1 MFLQTF
7 LDLSIPDYMSDITN
21 MIQTGTATT
30 DALLAS
36 GAGMLL
42 CALGATVCAIITGY
56 YSSKLAASFSADLRF
71 EIFNK
76 VQTFNKA
83 EIDRFSTASLI
94 TRSTND
100 VIQIQNFSA
109 RGLKMIVRAPI
120 IIGVALYKMSIRY
133 WQWSAATAVT
143 VILIIIVIA
152 VLIKFAHPR
161 FRRMQKLM
169 DEVNYSMR
177 ENMTGVRV
185 IRAFNAQDHQLK
197 VFDKA
202 NSNLRNNE
210 RKARSILHL
219 MPSTNQF
226 ASNALTVAIYCIGAF
241 LIVNTASSTEKIA
254 IFTDMVVFSSY
265 ASKMLQGLSSVE
277 IVFNMIPRAATSAE
291 RILEILN
298 TQASI
303 LPGDKKFADDSGTVD
318 FRNVSFKYPGM
329 SDMAISNISFTA
341 RAGQTI
347 GIIGSTASGK
357 STLVKLIPRL
367 YDVTE
372 GSILVDG
379 TDIKDVDCTEL
390 RNRISYVPQEAILF
404 SGTVEENVD
413 YGEHAAREGSSE
425 ERVNEAIDIAQAKE
439 FVDKLPDN
447 IKSLVYRGGRNISGG
462 QKQRLSIARGIC
474 RKPEIC
480 IFDDTF
486 SALDYKTEKR
496 LRARLEKDLA
506 DSTMI
511 VVSSRIAAVRNAD
524 TILVMD
530 DGKIVGKGTHDEL
543 LESCR
548 VYKEIYQTQLPD

>member
-1 MFLQTF
+1 MLKLLKYAKRNHLFYFIAGTVFLFLQTF

-152 VLIKFAHPR
+152 VLIKFAHPK

-185 IRAFNAQDHQLK
+185 IRAFNAQDHQEQREESK
-197 VFDKA
+197 
-202 NSNLRNNE
+202 
-210 RKARSILHL
+210 IH
-219 MPSTNQF
+219 
-226 ASNALTVAIYCIGAF
+226 
-241 LIVNTASSTEKIA
+241 TAS
-254 IFTDMVVFSSY
+254 Y
-265 ASKMLQGLSSVE
+265 
-277 IVFNMIPRAATSAE
+277 
-291 RILEILN
+291 
-298 TQASI
+298 
-303 LPGDKKFADDSGTVD
+303 
-318 FRNVSFKYPGM
+318 
-329 SDMAISNISFTA
+329 
-341 RAGQTI
+341 
-347 GIIGSTASGK
+347 
-357 STLVKLIPRL
+357 
-367 YDVTE
+367 
-372 GSILVDG
+372 
-379 TDIKDVDCTEL
+379 
-390 RNRISYVPQEAILF
+390 
-404 SGTVEENVD
+404 
-413 YGEHAAREGSSE
+413 
-425 ERVNEAIDIAQAKE
+425 
-439 FVDKLPDN
+439 
-447 IKSLVYRGGRNISGG
+447 
-462 QKQRLSIARGIC
+462 
-474 RKPEIC
+474 
-480 IFDDTF
+480 
-486 SALDYKTEKR
+486 ALDQPVR
-496 LRARLEKDLA
+496 VQRPHRRDLLHR
-506 DSTMI
+506 S
-511 VVSSRIAAVRNAD
+511 VPHSQYRQ
-524 TILVMD
+524 
-530 DGKIVGKGTHDEL
+530 H
-543 LESCR
+543 
-548 VYKEIYQTQLPD
+548 Y